1 MHDRTAQGIVMGQDV
16 SVVNLDVSGELFLGS
31 WGTVTQIT
39 SITTAVTLNTKRG
52 AITTFDPALAAAAE
66 QEFTVNNTTV
76 QPQSVVIVSGA
87 SGPADAEHVM
97 AFVSSVSAG
106 AFTIV
111 ISNLATTNQ
120 ADGAM
125 VINFAVI

>member
-1 MHDRTAQGIVMGQDV
+1 VADL
-16 SVVNLDVSGELFLGS
+16 SVQNLDVSGELYLGS

-39 SITTAVTLNTKRG
+39 SITTGVTLDTKRG

-66 QEFTVNNTTV
+66 VEFVVTNNQV
-76 QPQSVVIVSGA
+76 RAQSVVIVSVA
-87 SGPADAEHVM
+87 SGPADNEHVT
-97 AFVSSVSAG
+97 AFVSAVSAG
-106 AFTIV
+106 SFSIV
-111 ISNLATTNQ
+111 LANLAAANQ